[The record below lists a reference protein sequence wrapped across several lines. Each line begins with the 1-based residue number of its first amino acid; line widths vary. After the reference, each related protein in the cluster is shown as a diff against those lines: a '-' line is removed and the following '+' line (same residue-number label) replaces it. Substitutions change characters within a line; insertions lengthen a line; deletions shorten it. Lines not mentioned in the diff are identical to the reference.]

1 MLKKV
6 LTYTNLDGEQTTDT
20 LYFNLTKRDFLKF
33 VSKYTDFTGV
43 NLNDDNAIADACRQ
57 YVDKIVQNKDLN
69 KIIEFLEDLLLSSY
83 GEKSEDGK
91 RFEKTAKIREDF
103 SNSVAYAEIFG
114 DLVTDGDAMT
124 KFLEKVIDVGKAT
137 PTMSAASKPTV
148 IDN

>member
-91 RFEKTAKIREDF
+91 HFNKSAKVREDF

-124 KFLEKVIDVGKAT
+124 KFLEKVIDVSQAT
-137 PTMSAASKPTV
+137 PAMSTAPKPTV

>member
-91 RFEKTAKIREDF
+91 HFNKSAKVREDF

-114 DLVTDGDAMT
+114 DLVTDGDALT
-124 KFLEKVIDVGKAT
+124 KFLENVIDVSQAT
-137 PTMSAASKPTV
+137 PAMSTASKPTV